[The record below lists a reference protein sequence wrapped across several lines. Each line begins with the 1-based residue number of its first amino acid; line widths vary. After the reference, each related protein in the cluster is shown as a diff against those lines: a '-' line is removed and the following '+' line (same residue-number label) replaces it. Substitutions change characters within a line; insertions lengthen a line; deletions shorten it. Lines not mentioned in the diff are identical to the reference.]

1 MTATVKQLSVT
12 VARLAAQPRLTEAGR
27 QPAASV
33 AQNKMSPKIFFVVVH
48 AVVIDF
54 QEEMMLHSGW

>member
-1 MTATVKQLSVT
+1 MIYRGGLLTVTAAVKELSVM

-33 AQNKMSPKIFFVVVH
+33 AQNKMSPKFF
-48 AVVIDF
+48 
-54 QEEMMLHSGW
+54 L